1 MMSNATIL
9 DKINVKFIPPLPP
22 KSRMGKWRVSVAFR
36 GFILDLG
43 GLGFEVPFY
52 FNLSKIVVLN
62 VQTRSSNTH
71 HHSTRCSNGSKTLH
85 PTTLSEGG
93 STFWIK
99 RDSTGLLS
107 GKY

>member
-1 MMSNATIL
+1 MGNL
-9 DKINVKFIPPLPP
+9 YLPSP
-22 KSRMGKWRVSVAFR
+22 RNQGWENGAVQWLLR

-43 GLGFEVPFY
+43 GWGFAVPFY

-62 VQTRSSNTH
+62 VQTRSSNTQH
-71 HHSTRCSNGSKTLH
+71 RSTWCSNGSKTLH